1 MRHAPAATEDRL
13 WSRLR
18 NRGLEGL
25 KFRRQ
30 APIGRFVVDFVCAR
44 HRLIVEADGPFHD
57 QERDA
62 VRDAWLV
69 GQGYRVVRFS
79 NAEIAGSIEIVLD
92 RILSLTTAPLLPSP
106 LAGEGVSVADG

>member
-1 MRHAPAATEDRL
+1 MRRAPTCTEVRL
-13 WSRLR
+13 WSLLR
-18 NRGLEGL
+18 DRGLAEL

-30 APIGRFVVDFVCAR
+30 VPVGRYVVDFLCAR

-57 QERDA
+57 PERDA

-79 NAEIAGSIEIVLD
+79 NAEIAASTEAVLD
-92 RILSLTTAPLLPSP
+92 RIRSLTEAPRVPSP
-106 LAGEGVSVADG
+106 LAGEGVSEADG